1 MSRGFGIIA
10 VADKRA
16 ALVAGAEVR
25 GTNDE
30 IEEYARNSGSVGNVG
45 RATLDREEGEAAVDE
60 LAILESINSDE
71 TRSGRS
77 AHAETDE
84 EGSTKVCKKRVERGV
99 ATGSDKR

>member
-1 MSRGFGIIA
+1 M
-10 VADKRA
+10 
-16 ALVAGAEVR
+16 VAGAEIR

-30 IEEYARNSGSVGNVG
+30 IEEYARNPGSVGNVG
-45 RATLDREEGEAAVDE
+45 RAILDREEGEAAVDG

-71 TRSGRS
+71 TCSGRS

-84 EGSTKVCKKRVERGV
+84 EGSKHFCKKRVERGV